1 MAWWRLYASDS
12 FAAAWCYMRCLYLN
26 VSSEH
31 TILIVLFG
39 GFLLRL
45 LAIRLHWEMPN
56 FVYYENSMFV
66 EVG

>member
-1 MAWWRLYASDS
+1 
-12 FAAAWCYMRCLYLN
+12 MRCLYLN